1 MGWYLEKRTK
11 PFIHQSGRRRM
22 LYHKL
27 VLQPQR
33 SSQAGHQ
40 LFANAAP
47 RSGEV
52 AKWLRTCHNFESHE
66 KNRRSKPPWQQDETS
81 PSWGYLQMLNLVVA
95 VELHLQN
102 RTCQPSPP
110 APSCGPSSRDGS
122 WKLKARSLPSHHMK
136 WTYSSLK
143 NEHRAL
149 VKRHLRKSL
158 RSRDADG
165 KGNFYA
171 RIYMNLQQKC
181 RGPESVPWS
190 NPELNSYRKNLSV
203 WTHWLRNDKRMAKN
217 DNKMTKSDN
226 KMTKKKTP
234 QNRNDKKMSNMVFK
248 NI

>member
-1 MGWYLEKRTK
+1 
-11 PFIHQSGRRRM
+11 M

-52 AKWLRTCHNFESHE
+52 AKWLRTCNNFESHE

-81 PSWGYLQMLNLVVA
+81 PSWGYLQMLNLNVA

-102 RTCQPSPP
+102 RTCQQSPP
-110 APSCGPSSRDGS
+110 APFCGPSSRDGS
-122 WKLKARSLPSHHMK
+122 WKLKARSLPSHHQK

-149 VKRHLRKSL
+149 VKRHLRKSQSL
-158 RSRDADG
+158 GAHFVRACAVEMQMEKWTFMREFAAKLPG
-165 KGNFYA
+165 A
-171 RIYMNLQQKC
+171 RERTLIKP
-181 RGPESVPWS
+181 R
-190 NPELNSYRKNLSV
+190 
-203 WTHWLRNDKRMAKN
+203 A
-217 DNKMTKSDN
+217 
-226 KMTKKKTP
+226 
-234 QNRNDKKMSNMVFK
+234 
-248 NI
+248 